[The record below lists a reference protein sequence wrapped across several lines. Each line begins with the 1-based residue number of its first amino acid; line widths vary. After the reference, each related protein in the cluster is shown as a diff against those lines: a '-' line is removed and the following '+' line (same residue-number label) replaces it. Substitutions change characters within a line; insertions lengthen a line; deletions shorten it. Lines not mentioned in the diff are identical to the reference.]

1 MSSSINIKN
10 KKARFEFEFIET
22 YTTGIVLTGTEI
34 KSIRASKAS
43 IAESYGVL
51 VNNEIIIRN
60 MYVQEYDNG
69 SHYNHQP
76 RRDRK
81 LLLNRTEINKI
92 ERKIKSKGLTLVP
105 ISLFINKK
113 GLAKLEI
120 ALAKG
125 KKIHDKREDL
135 KQKDAKR
142 DLDRILK

>member
-69 SHYNHQP
+69 THYNHQP